1 MIENQLNKLSE
12 QLLLS
17 VKMEEDSA
25 SIQFELASLV
35 SDSLKKHLF
44 DDEKKKAFWINIYN
58 AYFLIL
64 RKDREVKKSDIYKKQ
79 LIEIAGRL
87 FSLDNVE
94 HGILRKYRYKYS
106 LGFFVNVMTS
116 KFVKEL
122 AVDSLDHRIHFAL
135 NCGAKSCPPIAFYNP
150 EKVNEQLDLS
160 TQSFLEAE
168 SDFNDQKMIVSTT
181 KLFLAYYWDFG
192 GKKGIRKIFLSQ
204 LNKDISDYKIRYKKY
219 SWEERLNNFVS
230 D

>member
-79 LIEIAGRL
+79 LIEIAGRF